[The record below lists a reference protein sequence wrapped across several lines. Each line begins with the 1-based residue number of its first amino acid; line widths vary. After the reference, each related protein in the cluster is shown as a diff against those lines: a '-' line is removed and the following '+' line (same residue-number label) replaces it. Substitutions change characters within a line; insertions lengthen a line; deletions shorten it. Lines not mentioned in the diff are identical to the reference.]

1 MSTRFSELPR
11 PTNVGILAI
20 EVYFPKRCVSEV
32 DLETYDGVSIG
43 KYTVG
48 LGQEFMAYTDDRED
62 INSFA
67 LSAVSALL
75 EKYEI
80 DPKSIGRLEVG
91 TETLVDKSKSVKTV
105 LMDLF
110 AASGNFDIEGIDSKN
125 ACYGSTAALFNAV
138 NWIESRSWDGR
149 NAIVFA
155 GDIAVYAAGNAR
167 AVGGAGACA
176 MLIGPNAPIV
186 IEPVHGTYMAN
197 CYDFY
202 KPDLSSEYPFVD
214 GQGSIIAYLK
224 SLDHCYD
231 GFRRKHARL
240 SGSEKLLSLADF
252 DYHVLHSP
260 YGKMV
265 QKGHARLVY
274 NDFLSDPSNPIFDR
288 VRNLEAVH
296 RTKEE
301 TLGDKAFEK
310 AFISIAKSGY
320 ETTVA
325 PSMTVSKRCGNLY
338 TGSLYTGLASLLS
351 SVPPE
356 SLVGRRI
363 LMFGFG
369 GGCAASMYA
378 LHIAQSPTHMVQKM
392 DLLKRLSSMEVTS
405 VKDYLFAMDIRERNH
420 LKSDRNP
427 EGDVKHLFDGA
438 YYLEYVDDRRRRT
451 INPQTGLPQL
461 SEAQILSYTRVLSE
475 DIGYRTVG
483 TKEHALG
490 DAWLLDR
497 VNELR
502 EQCQEAVGRTPGRK
516 LECEVW
522 RQQGSGTHRFDMMNK
537 RVYKN
542 YVDLSNIIVRVS
554 DGTPEGKRHAVL
566 VNSHLDSTL
575 PSPGAAD
582 DAVSVG
588 VMLECIRVL
597 TQTPDWQPVHSII
610 FLFNNAEESLQDGSH
625 LYATQH
631 FTAHTVRAM
640 INLEAAGSTGP
651 ELLFQATSEEMIEA
665 YSHVPRPFGTVLAND
680 VFSSGII
687 MSDTDFRQFQEYQNL
702 TGLDMAIV
710 GNSYLYHTRR
720 DTVENIEPG
729 AAQHMAENTL
739 ALLSHLSSSAS
750 PLPTLQSYT
759 PPATAYFSLLS
770 RYFFSYHFSTA
781 QQLYTATFLL
791 SLPLFRFSRLH
802 AQSIVGV
809 PISLVFGLASAN
821 LAAVIMSSLG
831 QGMKWF
837 TNERY
842 CLILYSPAALLGALT
857 FQVFLNS
864 RASGANPER
873 LSYRSVHLFFG
884 AGAWAVQSLG
894 IGSAG
899 LLWFISLVTGTGV
912 IVDSIWGGETEV
924 PLASYILGT
933 FGSLV
938 LGTEIAASL
947 TDIFVPLTG
956 RMGSLPPVD
965 NIIASLTTVAAFYAF
980 PLILPLSHR
989 FGARALKIFTI
1000 IVAAWSVLTCVVFS
1014 MPHIT
1019 PFDKTHQKRFFG
1031 MHVENITSGEYTL
1044 QLGAADAAP
1053 GFERLVGELAAEFG
1067 APGAKA
1073 SLNVMDDWNPDW
1085 DFVTSYKL
1093 AAPRPQGYES
1103 HWAKTFTVKAF
1114 DDMLDFATGTRR
1126 LTLKISHPGLIWT
1139 VIAFDA
1145 WVVNWSLDS
1154 PPPHGVA
1161 RHHIKEASFYGTNEW
1176 SIDLE
1181 IKVPGL
1187 GQGKLTHD
1195 PLKIN
1200 FVGIEEKAMWPGK
1213 KNDRAGPAMD
1223 LFERTDR
1230 WFEEKRGGTE
1240 DVMLLGCV
1248 AGLAVI

>member
-1 MSTRFSELPR
+1 MTKCASVWRTCATLLPLLIIVPWITSKLHYELP
-11 PTNVGILAI
+11 T
-20 EVYFPKRCVSEV
+20 
-32 DLETYDGVSIG
+32 
-43 KYTVG
+43 
-48 LGQEFMAYTDDRED
+48 
-62 INSFA
+62 
-67 LSAVSALL
+67 
-75 EKYEI
+75 
-80 DPKSIGRLEVG
+80 
-91 TETLVDKSKSVKTV
+91 
-105 LMDLF
+105 
-110 AASGNFDIEGIDSKN
+110 
-125 ACYGSTAALFNAV
+125 
-138 NWIESRSWDGR
+138 
-149 NAIVFA
+149 
-155 GDIAVYAAGNAR
+155 
-167 AVGGAGACA
+167 
-176 MLIGPNAPIV
+176 
-186 IEPVHGTYMAN
+186 PVVELT
-197 CYDFY
+197 
-202 KPDLSSEYPFVD
+202 
-214 GQGSIIAYLK
+214 
-224 SLDHCYD
+224 
-231 GFRRKHARL
+231 
-240 SGSEKLLSLADF
+240 
-252 DYHVLHSP
+252 
-260 YGKMV
+260 
-265 QKGHARLVY
+265 
-274 NDFLSDPSNPIFDR
+274 
-288 VRNLEAVH
+288 
-296 RTKEE
+296 
-301 TLGDKAFEK
+301 
-310 AFISIAKSGY
+310 
-320 ETTVA
+320 
-325 PSMTVSKRCGNLY
+325 
-338 TGSLYTGLASLLS
+338 
-351 SVPPE
+351 
-356 SLVGRRI
+356 
-363 LMFGFG
+363 
-369 GGCAASMYA
+369 
-378 LHIAQSPTHMVQKM
+378 
-392 DLLKRLSSMEVTS
+392 
-405 VKDYLFAMDIRERNH
+405 
-420 LKSDRNP
+420 
-427 EGDVKHLFDGA
+427 
-438 YYLEYVDDRRRRT
+438 
-451 INPQTGLPQL
+451 NPQTGLPQL
-461 SEAQILSYTRVLSE
+461 SESQILSHARVLSE
-475 DIGYRTVG
+475 DIGFRTVG
-483 TKEHALG
+483 TKEHAMG
-490 DAWLLDR
+490 DAWLLDQ
-497 VNELR
+497 VNKLR
-502 EQCQEAVGRTPGRK
+502 DQCKEAVGRTPGRK

-537 RVYKN
+537 RVDKN

-582 DAVSVG
+582 DAISVG

-720 DTVENIEPG
+720 DLVENIEPG

-739 ALLSHLSSSAS
+739 ALLTHLSSSES
-750 PLPTLQSYT
+750 PLPTLQTYT

-802 AQSIVGV
+802 AQSMVGV
-809 PISLVFGLASAN
+809 PISLVFGLISAN
-821 LAAVIMSSLG
+821 IVATVMSSIG

-837 TNERY
+837 SNERY
-842 CLILYSPAALLGALT
+842 CLILYTPAALLGVLI

-864 RASGANPER
+864 RALGANLER

-884 AGAWAVQSLG
+884 AGAWAIQSLG
-894 IGSAG
+894 VGSAG
-899 LLWFISLVTGTGV
+899 LLWFVSLFTGAGV
-912 IVDSIWGGETEV
+912 VVDLVWGGETEV
-924 PLASYILGT
+924 PLTSYFLGG
-933 FGSLV
+933 FVSLM
-938 LGTEIAASL
+938 LGTEVATSL

-989 FGARALKIFTI
+989 FGPRALKVLTLL
-1000 IVAAWSVLTCVVFS
+1000 VAVWSVLMCIVFS
-1014 MPHIT
+1014 MPSIT

-1031 MHVENITSGEYTL
+1031 MHVENITSGDYTL

-1053 GFERLVGELAAEFG
+1053 GFDKLVDELAAEFG
-1067 APGAKA
+1067 APGAKPT
-1073 SLNVMDDWNPDW
+1073 LNVMDDWNPDW
-1085 DFVTSYKL
+1085 DVLYPFSQFVTSYKL
-1093 AAPRPQGYES
+1093 TAPRPQGYES
-1103 HWAKTFTVKAF
+1103 QWAKTFTVKAF
-1114 DDMLDFATGTRR
+1114 EDILDFATGTRR

-1145 WVVNWSLDS
+1145 WVVNWSLGS

-1176 SIDLE
+1176 SIKLE

-1187 GQGKLTHD
+1187 GEGKLTHE

-1223 LFERTDR
+1223 VFERMDR

-1248 AGLAVI
+1248 AGLATI